1 MCPQCFETGGQHDQ
15 IYPPDKKAL
24 EKLFMIYKSDGKN
37 LAKNRREEENTK
49 KVDNKHR
56 KQKGKIFGWS

>member
-15 IYPPDKKAL
+15 IYPPDKK
-24 EKLFMIYKSDGKN
+24 KRKMIHDTRVMGKTWQN
-37 LAKNRREEENTK
+37 NRREERKYKE
-49 KVDNKHR
+49 VDNKHR